1 MEIELINV
9 RSLVRKRYLK
19 TIMKIFIF
27 LMCTTVFCLAPK
39 NSFSQEKITI
49 EKDQLVTPD
58 YVFKIIKKQTNL
70 NFVYPKAYFKNSPK
84 IQLKKGEIKASDL
97 IDKVLQN
104 SDLGFELTENNTIII
119 KETPKVQVKDNPM
132 SQTKQITGQV
142 LDESGVP
149 LPGATVIEVGTT
161 NGTTTDFDGNFSLDV
176 SSEESNIEISY
187 IGFQSQT
194 VTVGTDTQINI
205 TMVEDAQGLDEVVVV
220 GYGTKSKKNLTNS
233 VATVQGD
240 VLQQTPSVNVAA
252 NLQGRLPG
260 LTASQRTGEP
270 GNNDPVILI
279 RGRSTIGGGSDE
291 DDNNDANAPLVII
304 DGVQRGNLG
313 QLNPDD
319 IENISVLKDASA
331 AIYGAR
337 AANGVIL
344 VTTKKGRSGR
354 PTFNLSFDTAI
365 SKPTLKSDV
374 LDAVTYAQAFNEAAP
389 GTFSDAAIQ
398 RYADGSDPIRFANT
412 DWVDETLKGLPLQ
425 QRFSFSASG
434 GSEKI
439 RYLMSYSYLN
449 QEGNY
454 VNNRTNFRQQNAR
467 VNVEADLTDNLTFGA
482 NLSGIINQKEFTSQG
497 TGTNFIN
504 ILLANPTLV
513 ARYPNGLLGPGRL
526 GQSPL
531 LLDRRGFRNQDETP
545 IFTTF
550 TAAYKIP
557 FIKGLRLDASFNY
570 DQDNQTNKTWD
581 LPYSYSTFN
590 TDTEEFDEVT
600 IGATP
605 RLTERYDKFTT
616 LLYNFRL
623 TYEKT
628 FGDHSVLGMI
638 GQEQQQ
644 NKASFVQAFR
654 QNFVSPAIAEINVG
668 STAPEDKDNNGS
680 SSETA
685 YNNFLGR
692 LNYNYKSKYL
702 LDFVF
707 RYDGSQN
714 FPDGN
719 RYGFFPAVSG
729 AWNISEESFIK
740 DNLSFVDNLK
750 LRVSYGQAGNDR
762 IAAFQFLQ
770 AFNFNNNYVF
780 GTTDVP
786 GVSAGTLPN
795 PDVTWEVSTKTDVG
809 LEATLFGGKLG
820 TELTLFREQRT
831 DILVPRDLSTPQIV
845 GFPELPDENIGEV
858 DSHGFEFVLTHQNT
872 IGELNYSFNGNV
884 AFATS
889 EVVFI
894 DETPN
899 QEDYQ
904 NQTGLPIGAELFYQ
918 TDGIINTQEELDA
931 SPNLSEAQLGDLK
944 IIDVNG
950 DGEINDLDRVRFDK
964 TATPEWIFGL
974 NTNFRYK
981 NLDVNLFFQGQTGAF
996 NYDSRLVDLSGT
1008 DQSNSFVQRAEN
1020 RWSATNPNGTMPR
1033 SRFFNP
1039 GESEFF
1045 LLDATF
1051 VRLKSAEIGYSFPQD
1066 LVSKIGLKNCRLYI
1080 SGSNL
1085 LTWAKEIEHVDP
1097 EINGNGTT
1105 YPQLRIIN
1113 YGINVNF

>member
-9 RSLVRKRYLK
+9 RSLVRKRYLQ

-27 LMCTTVFCLAPK
+27 LMCTTVFCLTPE

-49 EKDQLVTPD
+49 EKDQLVTAD

-97 IDKVLQN
+97 INKVLRN
-104 SDLGFELTENNTIII
+104 SNLGFELTENNTILI
-119 KETPKVQVKDNPM
+119 KEKAKVQVKDDPM
-132 SQTKQITGQV
+132 SQTRQITGQV
-142 LDESGVP
+142 LDEAGIP
-149 LPGATVIEVGTT
+149 LPGASVVEVGTT
-161 NGTTTDFDGNFSLDV
+161 NGVTTDFDGNFSLDV
-176 SSEESNIEISY
+176 ADENSKIEISY
-187 IGFQSQT
+187 IGYVAQT
-194 VTVGTDTQINI
+194 LTVGATGAQLNI
-205 TMVEDAQGLDEVVVV
+205 TLVEDAQGLDEVVVV
-220 GYGTKSKKNLTNS
+220 GYGTRTKKTLTGS
-233 VATVQGD
+233 VSTVQGD
-240 VLQQTPSVNVAA
+240 VLEQTPSVNVTA

-260 LTASQRTGEP
+260 LTANQRSGEP
-270 GNNDPVILI
+270 GNDDANILI
-279 RGRSTIGGGSDE
+279 RGTGTL
-291 DDNNDANAPLVII
+291 NNNNPLIII
-304 DGVQRGNLG
+304 DGVQRANLSR
-313 QLNPDD
+313 LNPDD
-319 IENISVLKDASA
+319 IENISVLKDATA

-344 VTTKKGRSGR
+344 VTTKKGRSGK
-354 PTFNLSFDTAI
+354 PNFNLSFDTAI

-374 LDAVTYAQAFNEAAP
+374 LDAVTYAQAFNEAVP

-412 DWVDETLKGLPLQ
+412 DWVEETLKDLPIQ
-425 QRFSFSASG
+425 QRFSLSASG

-467 VNVEADLTDNLTFGA
+467 VNVEADLTKNLTLGA

-497 TGTNFIN
+497 TGVNFIN

-526 GQSPL
+526 GESPL
-531 LLDRRGFRNQDETP
+531 LLDRRGFRDQDETP

-550 TAAYKIP
+550 TTTYKIP
-557 FIKGLRLDASFNY
+557 FLKGLRLDASFNY

-581 LPYSYSTFN
+581 LPYSYNTFN
-590 TDTEEFDEVT
+590 TDTEEFDEVFV
-600 IGATP
+600 GASP
-605 RLTERYDKFTT
+605 RLTERFSKFTT
-616 LLYNFRL
+616 LLYNYRL
-623 TYEKT
+623 TYENT
-628 FGDHSVLGMI
+628 FGDHSVLGMV

-644 NKASFVQAFR
+644 NKTSFIEAFR

-668 STAPEDKDNNGS
+668 STAPEDKDNSGS
-680 SSETA
+680 SSEIA

-692 LNYNYKSKYL
+692 LNYSFRSKYL

-714 FPDGN
+714 FPKGN

-729 AWNISEESFIK
+729 AWRISEEPFIK

-750 LRVSYGQAGNDR
+750 LRVSHGQSGNDR
-762 IAAFQFLQ
+762 IGAFQFLQ
-770 AFNFNNNYVF
+770 TFNFNNNYVF
-780 GTTDVP
+780 GTSDVP

-795 PDVTWEVSTKTDVG
+795 PNVTWEVSTKTDVG
-809 LEATLFGGKLG
+809 IEATLFGGKLG
-820 TELTLFREQRT
+820 TELTLWRENRS
-831 DILVPRDLSTPQIV
+831 DILVGRDLSTPQLV
-845 GFPELPDENIGEV
+845 GFPDLPDENIGEV

-872 IGELNYSFNGNV
+872 IGELNYSINGNV
-884 AFATS
+884 AFATN
-889 EVVFI
+889 EVVFF

-904 NQTGLPIGAELFYQ
+904 NQTGLPIGADLFYQ
-918 TDGIINTQEELDA
+918 TDGVINTQEELDA
-931 SPNLSEAQLGDLK
+931 SPNLDGTQLGDLK

-964 TATPEWIFGL
+964 TATPEWVFGL
-974 NTNFRYK
+974 NTGFGYK
-981 NLDVNLFFQGQTGAF
+981 NLDVNLFFQGQSGAF
-996 NYDSRLVDLSGT
+996 NYDSRLVNLSGT

-1020 RWSATNPNGTMPR
+1020 RYSATNPNGTMPR
-1033 SRFFNP
+1033 SRFNDP
-1039 GESEFF
+1039 GQNDFF

-1066 LVSKIGLKNCRLYI
+1066 VISKVGLKNCRLYI

-1085 LTWAKEIEHVDP
+1085 LTWAKEIDHVDP

-1105 YPQLRIIN
+1105 YPQLRVIN